1 MAEQARQKEEAR
13 LARVSSARTR
23 SERAQALTSL
33 RSHQQQ
39 ECGPHV
45 PDEDTDE
52 DDNAGADKDAG
63 DDADDKAGE
72 EGGGHEKSDEEG
84 GNDEKV
90 DEEEEGGDEEGQG
103 GDEEEWEDDE
113 QSDREEE
120 CQEENQGSAEA
131 ESEMAGEG
139 IDSRAQAK
147 AKRRRGKKRSVSDVE
162 EDTLVRVPG
171 FKAQHDSWPE
181 LEASLQEYMEA
192 TRQKIVIKEV
202 INTARRNAE
211 LRAQVRFRGR
221 PDSEIPLVPAEM
233 DPYQR
238 KYICTHGWSE
248 RERSTGKRTSHMLHR
263 TECPFHMLAQVTKK
277 CDGMWGITMKREVFW
292 HNHVVSEDI
301 YRSYPGIR
309 QVSVDSPLMPGI
321 DLLVDAQAGT
331 QSVYDYIRKNSNH
344 RVTMD
349 DVGNMIRRM
358 RNKGKFRS
366 EK

>member
-1 MAEQARQKEEAR
+1 
-13 LARVSSARTR
+13 
-23 SERAQALTSL
+23 
-33 RSHQQQ
+33 
-39 ECGPHV
+39 
-45 PDEDTDE
+45 
-52 DDNAGADKDAG
+52 
-63 DDADDKAGE
+63 
-72 EGGGHEKSDEEG
+72 
-84 GNDEKV
+84 
-90 DEEEEGGDEEGQG
+90 
-103 GDEEEWEDDE
+103 
-113 QSDREEE
+113 
-120 CQEENQGSAEA
+120 
-131 ESEMAGEG
+131 MAGEG

-263 TECPFHMLAQVTKK
+263 TECPFQMLAQVTKK
-277 CDGMWGITMKREVFW
+277 CDGMWGITMKREVFC